1 MKASREAA
9 MPDTAPETIRRKSRS
24 SAREAEA
31 SNPTAPA
38 GAGPNTQCPIG
49 RSLDRIGDGWSL
61 LILRDAL
68 QGVTRFDEFQQ
79 RLGIAP
85 SMLTRRLNS
94 LVEDGL
100 LARRPYSKHP
110 PRMEYV
116 LTECG
121 RDARMVIHALYAW
134 GSRHF
139 ASEGQALRMVDTVTG
154 NEAEPVLVD
163 RHTGLPTTDSRFVFV
178 PGPAANERLRRRYPT
193 LEEIRA
199 KRAAESAAS
208 NAASGTEETAS

>member
-1 MKASREAA
+1 MKASDEAA
-9 MPDTAPETIRRKSRS
+9 MPDTSSETSRRKNPDSGQ
-24 SAREAEA
+24 EA
-31 SNPTAPA
+31 STSEVDT
-38 GAGPNTQCPIG
+38 GLTGPNSQCPIG

-68 QGVTRFDEFQQ
+68 QGVSRFDEFQQ

-134 GSRHF
+134 GSKHF
-139 ASEGQALRMVDTVTG
+139 AAEGQALRMVDTVTG
-154 NEAEPVLVD
+154 NDAEPVLID

-193 LEEIRA
+193 LEEVRA
-199 KRAAESAAS
+199 KRAQEAATSNDTTIDTGKSES
-208 NAASGTEETAS
+208 

>member
-1 MKASREAA
+1 
-9 MPDTAPETIRRKSRS
+9 MPDTGSETSRRKNPE
-24 SAREAEA
+24 SAQEANAAE
-31 SNPTAPA
+31 TDA
-38 GAGPNTQCPIG
+38 GLTGPNSQCPIG

-134 GSRHF
+134 GSKHF
-139 ASEGQALRMVDTVTG
+139 AAEGQALRMVDTVTG

-163 RHTGLPTTDSRFVFV
+163 RHTGLSTTDRRFVFV
-178 PGPAANERLRRRYPT
+178 PGPAANERLKKRYPT

-199 KRAAESAAS
+199 KRAQETAATAPATEESAS
-208 NAASGTEETAS
+208 

>member
-1 MKASREAA
+1 
-9 MPDTAPETIRRKSRS
+9 MPDTTSETSRRDSQDAQEAGAAETSTPETS
-24 SAREAEA
+24 
-31 SNPTAPA
+31 APA
-38 GAGPNTQCPIG
+38 ATGPNTQCPIG
-49 RSLDRIGDGWSL
+49 RSLERIGDGWTL

-94 LVEDGL
+94 LVKDGL
-100 LARRPYSKHP
+100 LERRPYCQHP

-116 LTECG
+116 LTPCG
-121 RDARMVIHALYAW
+121 RDAREVIHAFYAW
-134 GSRHF
+134 GNKHF
-139 ASEGQALRMVDTVTG
+139 AAEGQAMRLVDTVTG

-163 RHTGLPTTDSRFVFV
+163 RHSGLPTTDPRFVFV

-199 KRAAESAAS
+199 RRAEEAAAKAERKS
-208 NAASGTEETAS
+208 